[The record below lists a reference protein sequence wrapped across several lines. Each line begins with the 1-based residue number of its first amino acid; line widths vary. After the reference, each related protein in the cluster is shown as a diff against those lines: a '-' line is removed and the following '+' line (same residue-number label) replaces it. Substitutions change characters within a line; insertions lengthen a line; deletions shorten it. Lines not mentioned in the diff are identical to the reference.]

1 MRLQPIW
8 IALFLLLL
16 SSPPLWSQTS
26 NLTSENSETSGE
38 IRYIID
44 DLYTYMH
51 SGPGR
56 NYRIIGSINAG
67 SKVNQLSINTESNYI
82 EIIDDKNRRGWVD
95 GRHIATTESIRE
107 RLVIIEQQ
115 LAFSGEQVADKQ
127 EEIESLQNQLT
138 TLNSEYAELEAAMKT
153 LQNQFE
159 DAQDTLSNRGM
170 EEQKQW
176 FITGGAFGVG
186 CILLGVILSLVLKRK
201 RREDTWM

>member
-1 MRLQPIW
+1 MRVQTIRIIL
-8 IALFLLLL
+8 LSLLL
-16 SSPPLWSQTS
+16 SSASVLAQS
-26 NLTSENSETSGE
+26 NENADGNNNADGE
-38 IRYIID
+38 VRYIID

-67 SKVNQLSINTESNYI
+67 SKINQLNINTESNYI

-95 GRHIATTESIRE
+95 GRHISATESMRE
-107 RLVIIEQQ
+107 RLTIIEQQ

-127 EEIESLQNQLT
+127 EEIESLQAQLAQ
-138 TLNSEYAELEAAMKT
+138 LNDEHTALQEKLKSVEGQFDEA
-153 LQNQFE
+153 QSS
-159 DAQDTLSNRGM
+159 LSNRGM

-176 FITGGAFGVG
+176 FITGGSFGVG

>member
-1 MRLQPIW
+1 MRILSIR
-8 IALFLLLL
+8 IILFSLLFAFHFTWAQ
-16 SSPPLWSQTS
+16 SNETASGNTSPT
-26 NLTSENSETSGE
+26 GE
-38 IRYIID
+38 VRYIID

-56 NYRIIGSINAG
+56 NYRITGSINAG

-95 GRHIATTESIRE
+95 GRHISATESMRE
-107 RLVIIEQQ
+107 RLAVIEQQ

-127 EEIESLQNQLT
+127 EEIESLQAQLAQLT
-138 TLNSEYAELEAAMKT
+138 GANSALQEQLKSLES
-153 LQNQFE
+153 QYNE
-159 DAQDTLSNRGM
+159 AQTSLSNRGM

-176 FITGGAFGVG
+176 FLTGGSFGAG